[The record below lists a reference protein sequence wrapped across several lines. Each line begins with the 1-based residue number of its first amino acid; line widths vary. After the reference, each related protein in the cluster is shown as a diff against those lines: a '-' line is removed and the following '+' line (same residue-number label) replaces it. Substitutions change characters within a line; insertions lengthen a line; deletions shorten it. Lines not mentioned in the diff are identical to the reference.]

1 VEWAHTSEAEGF
13 FGFSSLLAEGAWT
26 AGAHRLHYRFERT
39 ERPEEERISR
49 FRTLRPHLENSI
61 LGETRWTVHTA
72 GWSAAILDR
81 NGVALSPLVE
91 LSYGRVGEVDG
102 GLFDVRQVY
111 GRDDFWSWTMGLRL
125 SYGGGPHRMGRYG
138 AALEDGTRHHPRG
151 ER

>member
-13 FGFSSLLAEGAWT
+13 FDFSSLLAEGAWT

-39 ERPEEERISR
+39 ERPEEERVSR

-81 NGVALSPLVE
+81 NGVALSPVVE
-91 LSYGRVGEVDG
+91 LSYGRVGEVGG

-138 AALEDGTRHHPRG
+138 AALNDGTRHHPRG